1 MPPIEF
7 AQRVLPVEDV
17 LIQHL
22 EKEAVL
28 LNLDNEAYYGL
39 DDVGTR
45 IFAALQ
51 EANSIESAY
60 QQLLEEYEV
69 EPETLKKDLSDF
81 IEKLLAQ
88 GLIRLSEH

>member
-7 AQRVLPVEDV
+7 SQRVIPVEDV
-17 LIQHL
+17 LIQQL
-22 EKEAVL
+22 EDEAVL

-45 IFAALQ
+45 IFVVLQ
-51 EANSIESAY
+51 ASNSIESAY
-60 QQLLEEYEV
+60 QQLLNEYDV
-69 EPETLKKDLSDF
+69 EPEILKKDLHDF

-88 GLIRLSEH
+88 GLIQLSD

>member
-1 MPPIEF
+1 MSQIEF
-7 AQRVLPVEDV
+7 AQRVIPIEDV

-22 EKEAVL
+22 EDEAVL

-45 IFAALQ
+45 FFAVLQ

-69 EPETLKKDLSDF
+69 EPDTLKKDLLIF

-88 GLIRLSEH
+88 GLIRLSE